1 MESSTQKSV
10 FVLVVIG
17 VLFFGGLSITTAQTV
32 RFIVTGDTRGGDNGV
47 NTTILG
53 EIADATIAEGADFI
67 LFTGDLV
74 NGSGDQATLESQ
86 LTTWRNTMQDVYDT
100 GIGVYP
106 CRGNHDT
113 GSKAAWDNVF
123 TGAYA
128 LPNNGPA
135 GEENITFSFTQD
147 NVFVVG
153 LDQYVTDARVNQT
166 WLDAQFASNEQPH
179 VFAFG
184 HEPAFSVQHSDC
196 LDDYPSD
203 RNTFWSSIAAEG
215 GRTYFAGHDHF
226 YNHTRLD
233 DGDADPDDDLHQ
245 YIVGSGGAPLY
256 DWNYSYDGDNGSWT
270 PQLIHHEKEYGYVL
284 VEIDGSSATLT
295 WKHRVPPGVYETNGD
310 TFTYSAGAPSSFT
323 AYNDLAWGT
332 GQLDTN
338 ITKMTSPV
346 DGTPGLPS
354 DGNLVDYSTGLPT
367 DVKLTVTGGVF
378 IVANATQGSEPDS
391 GTDAYNYFN
400 GKVSSLGAISYN
412 NTAPPAGNLVLTLTG
427 MDPNEKYDLV
437 FYANR
442 DGYAWDRASLVT
454 ISGADAF
461 TNSSSVATDN
471 PTGTSGT
478 IFDGPTDAS
487 TRLPADNGTRGY
499 VACFTDV
506 NSGSDGEVVLT
517 VSFDGTGGNEYKGK
531 YASALM
537 VKQVVPAQP
546 APASFKA
553 YVDLRAQSGD
563 NNHSNVLAIEPT
575 LPDTQPID
583 PATDWVL
590 KDIDTGADLPVT
602 MDVNMQVQ
610 YPTTNG
616 ADSAGGT
623 DADDIFG
630 GIVDGVGGY
639 EIVDGSGDYV
649 TVTFSNLE
657 ADAEYEVSLTHNRDN
672 TGYTDRASRCT
683 ITGADTYTN
692 ASSTGVV
699 VNGPNSVSFSTGN
712 NDANGYVAKW
722 TGVTDADGSFSVTT
736 VQDTAWAGSKGYAMT
751 SVLLEKVEQIE
762 EPNEFTAYNDLAWG
776 TGQLATNITKMT
788 SPDDGT
794 PGLPSSGYL
803 VDCDTGVPTDINL
816 TVAGGK
822 FVVANAT
829 QGSEPSSGTDA
840 YNYFNGEVSSL
851 GAISYAAGDL
861 VLTLTGMDP
870 NKAYDLV
877 FYGNR
882 ASYSWDRAS
891 LVTISGANAFINA
904 SSTATDNPTGTGGT
918 IFDGPTD
925 TSTRLPADN
934 GTRGYIAYFTDVNS
948 GSDGEVVL
956 TVSFDGTAGNEGK
969 GKYAS
974 AFMLK
979 QSVPEPEAT
988 LPILVGD
995 TWKFF
1000 KGTSEPP
1007 ANWAD
1012 ANFDDSSWQKGPT
1025 GIGYA
1030 DGDDATFLGDM
1041 QNNYI
1046 SVYARKDFNVPDP
1059 NAVYR
1064 LLFSMDYD
1072 DGFVAY
1078 LNGTEIARANVTSSP
1093 PAYNTAADADHE
1105 ASGGGSTAQP
1115 VEYFEVNELLLQA
1128 GNNVLAFQ
1136 GHNKSISSSDFSMIP
1151 ALETTLHDWI
1161 AYADLNWQSP
1171 DPNHNILW
1179 LVPTTI
1185 GTPWTPPLLDPC
1197 EGLVLMD
1204 LDTGAALPVTMSI
1217 DLDVR
1222 YATDNGADSDPGTDA
1237 DDIFGGI
1244 VGSIGGYELDGPNF
1258 VTVTFDNLNPDKKYF
1273 VAVTYNRNG
1282 GSGYT
1287 DRATEFTLS
1296 GADDYTE
1303 ASSTGVVVNSPNS
1316 VSFSTGNNTANGY
1329 IAKWTGVTAGDGSFS
1344 ITAEHDAGYG
1354 GSKGYAMTSIM
1365 LQQFILDSD
1374 GDGVP
1379 NDSDNCP
1386 DTYNPDQNDVDA
1398 DGIGDLCD
1406 NCLNTSNPD
1415 QNDIDADSVG
1425 DECDN
1430 CPDDANPDQN
1440 DVDADGIGDLCDNCL
1455 NTSNPD
1461 QNDVDIDDVG
1471 DKCDNCPDTYNPNQV
1486 DTDGDGIGDECE
1498 CYAANIDESGYVN
1511 FKDFAIV
1518 GANWMDV
1525 GPSLPGDTNRDEVVD
1540 ANDLAQ
1546 VAQWWLKECIY

>member
-1 MESSTQKSV
+1 MESSTQKSA
-10 FVLVVIG
+10 FVLVVIS
-17 VLFFGGLSITTAQTV
+17 VLLFGGLSITTAQTV

-67 LFTGDLV
+67 LITGDLV

-86 LTTWRNTMQDVYDT
+86 LTTWRNTMQDVYDA

-113 GSKAAWDNVF
+113 GSKVAWDNVF

-128 LPNNGPA
+128 LPSNGPA

-166 WLDAQFASNEQPH
+166 WLDTQFTSNEQPH
-179 VFAFG
+179 VFVFG
-184 HEPAFSVQHSDC
+184 HEPAFSVQHLDC

-203 RNTFWSSIAAEG
+203 RNTFWNSIAAEG

-270 PQLIHHEKEYGYVL
+270 PQLVHHEKEYGYVL
-284 VEIDGSSATLT
+284 VEVNGSSATLT
-295 WKHRVPPGVYETNGD
+295 WKHRVPPGIYQTNGD
-310 TFTYSAGAPSSFT
+310 TFTYSADGGAPSSFT

-338 ITKMTSPV
+338 ITKITSPV

-378 IVANATQGSEPDS
+378 VVANATQGSEPDS

-427 MDPNEKYDLV
+427 IDPNEKYDMV

-471 PTGTSGT
+471 PTGTDGT
-478 IFDGPTDAS
+478 IFDGPTDTS

-517 VSFDGTGGNEYKGK
+517 ISFDGTGGNEYKGK

-583 PATDWVL
+583 PATDWIL
-590 KDIDTGADLPVT
+590 KDFDTGANLPVT

-616 ADSAGGT
+616 ADSASGT
-623 DADDIFG
+623 DAYNIFG
-630 GIVDGVGGY
+630 GTVDGVGGY
-639 EIVDGSGDYV
+639 EITDPCDDYV

-657 ADAEYEVSLTHNRDN
+657 ADAEYEVSLTHNRNN

-712 NDANGYVAKW
+712 NGANGYVAKW

-762 EPNEFTAYNDLAWG
+762 EPNEWVAYNDLQPQGSTNDANVVTEHDYNASDALLKDYSTGVDLSATVTGIWVTGYDPVG
-776 TGQLATNITKMT
+776 TGGAVTNA
-788 SPDDGT
+788 
-794 PGLPSSGYL
+794 SS
-803 VDCDTGVPTDINL
+803 
-816 TVAGGK
+816 
-822 FVVANAT
+822 
-829 QGSEPSSGTDA
+829 DA
-840 YNYFNGEVSSL
+840 YQTFNGIVDLTGNAEL
-851 GAISYAAGDL
+851 DAATWDNIIEFNDL
-861 VLTLTGMDP
+861 DPNMEYTITLT
-870 NKAYDLV
+870 A
-877 FYGNR
+877 NR
-882 ASYSWDRAS
+882 ASVSYADERFTK
-891 LVTISGANAFINA
+891 VTIEGADTYTNA
-904 SSTATDNPTGTGGT
+904 SSSGVVVN
-918 IFDGPTD
+918 GP
-925 TSTRLPADN
+925 S
-934 GTRGYIAYFTDVNS
+934 S
-948 GSDGEVVL
+948 
-956 TVSFDGTAGNEGK
+956 VSFCTGYNTINGYVAKWTSVTTGPDGSFSIKSEYDDSQAGTK
-969 GKYAS
+969 GYAMS
-974 AFMLK
+974 AFKLE
-979 QSVPEPEAT
+979 QSLPEPEAT

-995 TWKFF
+995 AWKYFQ
-1000 KGTSEPP
+1000 GTSEPP

-1012 ANFDDSSWQKGPT
+1012 VNFDDSSWLQGPT

-1078 LNGTEIARANVTSSP
+1078 LNGTEIARANVTGSP

-1222 YATDNGADSDPGTDA
+1222 YATTNGADSDPGTDA
-1237 DDIFGGI
+1237 DLVFGGI

-1273 VAVTYNRNG
+1273 VAVTYNRDG

-1287 DRATEFTLS
+1287 DRVTKFTLS

-1329 IAKWTGVTAGDGSFS
+1329 IAKWTGVTAADGSFS
-1344 ITAEHDAGYG
+1344 VTAEHDAGYG

-1386 DTYNPDQNDVDA
+1386 DTYNPDQNDIDM
-1398 DGIGDLCD
+1398 DG
-1406 NCLNTSNPD
+1406 T
-1415 QNDIDADSVG
+1415 G
-1425 DECDN
+1425 DECDGCPNDANKIDPGYCGCGVSDIDSDTDGTPDCNDN
-1430 CPDDANPDQN
+1430 CPDVN
-1440 DVDADGIGDLCDNCL
+1440 
-1455 NTSNPD
+1455 NPD

-1486 DTDGDGIGDECE
+1486 DTDGDNIGDECE

-1511 FKDFAIV
+1511 FKDYAIV